1 MRRPR
6 TCSTSRRW
14 RPYLCTSRSTRRLRT
29 CTPRLPL
36 RSADTPSRTVARE
49 QSMRNHESPVWGDKW
64 RPSCRSNERGET
76 CTVAAPGSAG
86 RSQGAATALLL
97 SPAAVEHVGAAEG
110 AALDSSSRGN
120 RRPGAAYGVEHAPQA
135 EAPRSGPGR
144 SLQGYLRR
152 SLVNLIRD
160 DFRRAQ
166 REPPSTPLDEDAI
179 AWTPSPLRHTLVRE
193 EMRRYQAAL
202 ARLTPRSRAAIVGR
216 FERGFSYE
224 RLARELGRPSAGAA
238 RLAGRRPDLTTLFAA
253 GHFRSADPESA
264 R

>member
-1 MRRPR
+1 MVRLLRRAQQGDR
-6 TCSTSRRW
+6 KALQQLFC
-14 RPYLCTSRSTRRLRT
+14 YH
-29 CTPRLPL
+29 LPL
-36 RSADTPSRTVARE
+36 LSTWAR
-49 QSMRNHESPVWGDKW
+49 QKAPHWIR
-64 RPSCRSNERGET
+64 RRGET
-76 CTVAAPGSAG
+76 DDLVQRTVLNTL
-86 RSQGAATALLL
+86 RRLKHLD
-97 SPAAVEHVGAAEG
+97 PAQE
-110 AALDSSSRGN
+110 D
-120 RRPGAAYGVEHAPQA
+120 Q
-135 EAPRSGPGR
+135 
-144 SLQGYLRR
+144 LQGYLRR

-238 RLAGRRPDLTTLFAA
+238 RLALTRSITSLEREMRRELPPRRRRPA
-253 GHFRSADPESA
+253 PA
-264 R
+264 RRKTA